1 MLTEREQQAFEEV
14 PAVIVPQ
21 PNEMLDGLRPYVV
34 PPVLKAAPHSRAVD
48 RGMQSALSH
57 PLEHS
62 LLGLELGDT
71 AVDHLVQR
79 RHGSL
84 ELIERQQSIRMQ
96 VPAVA
101 EQALLHLLLARPS
114 EIALGLVLPDA
125 GGLVA
130 QAVVGCALDWIA
142 LAWIELPD
150 ALIVIPL
157 QRRANPTPARRYQLL
172 PSLPTLHLHDLS
184 LLIGL
189 LHGL

>member
-1 MLTEREQQAFEEV
+1 M
-14 PAVIVPQ
+14 
-21 PNEMLDGLRPYVV
+21 
-34 PPVLKAAPHSRAVD
+34 
-48 RGMQSALSH
+48 
-57 PLEHS
+57 
-62 LLGLELGDT
+62 LGLELGDT

-84 ELIERQQSIRMQ
+84 ELIEWQQSIRMQ

-101 EQALLHLLLARPS
+101 EQALLHLLRARPS
-114 EIALGLVLPDA
+114 EITLRLVLPDA

-130 QAVVGCALDWIA
+130 QAVVGCALDRIA